1 MICKSYIIIVI
12 HRFVLSSKYNKYMSD
27 KDILLKLASK
37 ISYERKRKNLSQE
50 ELAAL
55 ANINMRSVSMLE
67 NGSTNVKFLTLYSIA
82 KALELEI
89 CDLVNF
95 RL

>member
-1 MICKSYIIIVI
+1 MIYKSYKIIVI
-12 HRFVLSSKYNKYMSD
+12 RRFVLSSKYNKCMSE
-27 KDILLKLASK
+27 KEILLKLASK

-50 ELAAL
+50 ELAER
-55 ANINMRSVSMLE
+55 ANVNMRSISMLE
-67 NGSTNVKFLTLYSIA
+67 NGLTNVKFLTLFKIA
-82 KALELEI
+82 EALDIEI